1 MLTAYGID
9 ILEASWI
16 TIILKS
22 LQRAVEMR
30 DQLSRHSSQCLAGR
44 LPQANLSRWQ
54 TDVSCL
60 YHAHCSY
67 NSSQLGFT
75 NRHTV
80 NEARAMRVAEVIND
94 FHLIQRRM
102 AQYEATPSPE
112 EFHEEGYEILRQCR
126 AEALAVLAT
135 PFQNE
140 LLQVPRGPD
149 EAEKRQLQR

>member
-1 MLTAYGID
+1 
-9 ILEASWI
+9 
-16 TIILKS
+16 
-22 LQRAVEMR
+22 
-30 DQLSRHSSQCLAGR
+30 
-44 LPQANLSRWQ
+44 
-54 TDVSCL
+54 
-60 YHAHCSY
+60 
-67 NSSQLGFT
+67 
-75 NRHTV
+75 
-80 NEARAMRVAEVIND
+80 MRVAEVIND